1 MFGVSQPVCLCCTP
15 CLCLSACVLYTMFG
29 VPQPACLCAVHH
41 GWCLSA
47 CVSVCCTP
55 CLVSQP
61 ACLCA
66 VHHVWCLSACV
77 SCAVH
82 HVWCPSAC
90 VSGCSTY
97 TVFFMSQPMCLCAVH
112 HVFCVSANVYVCF
125 TPCFFVSQPMC
136 MCVSLS
142 QCACLLYTMFCLSLS
157 QPVRLCAPGVQPGQV
172 QHAGVSSAGLSLLS
186 GSFGPLCFQCHFL
199 LLFFFVSSLT
209 SACTLSHGGHVLV
222 SLKDREKNESG

>member
-1 MFGVSQPVCLCCTP
+1 MKCGIHHVWCLSACVSVLYTMFVSLGLCAVHHVWCPSACMSVCCTP
-15 CLCLSACVLYTMFG
+15 WLVSLGLCVCVLYTMFG
-29 VPQPACLCAVHH
+29 VPQPACL
-41 GWCLSA
+41 
-47 CVSVCCTP
+47 
-55 CLVSQP
+55 
-61 ACLCA
+61 
-66 VHHVWCLSACV
+66 
-77 SCAVH
+77 CAVH